1 MGKGMRSQILE
12 KILRN
17 HGNVAGT
24 EKNKARGEEQHE
36 LFRNNQ
42 NTHMKSEKMSLA
54 TESCRGRWR
63 GSV

>member
-1 MGKGMRSQILE
+1 MGKGMRRQILE
-12 KILRN
+12 KIIRN
-17 HGNVAGT
+17 HGGAG
-24 EKNKARGEEQHE
+24 EKENKARGEEQHE

>member
-1 MGKGMRSQILE
+1 MGKGMWRQILE

-17 HGNVAGT
+17 HGGAG
-24 EKNKARGEEQHE
+24 ENKARGEEQHE